1 MIDKFYLKSHFKQI
15 MQSLIDQ
22 CRLVLQNSVAECES
36 NWIAL
41 SGGLDSSILAHLL
54 KDQKPQTMTIITKD
68 FLGTDLTYAQIISK
82 HMGLSL
88 SLMQVSMEE
97 LLDSINETIKILGNF
112 NDIEIRN
119 SIVPY
124 IYLNLLKKQGVNSV
138 ISGDGADELFAGYNF
153 LLKKSEKEMDGE
165 LKRIKRIMH
174 FPSKDI
180 ARSLNMKVEMPFLNE
195 EVIKFSD
202 TIPISKKINLKEGK
216 KYGKFIL
223 REAFERNLPTNIVW
237 REKSPMQDG
246 SGTVNLTGLFNTV
259 ITDGMFL
266 QKKTKI
272 LEEDGIYIRTKESLH
287 YYECFRKSNSV
298 TCSNSDKKCPDCNYD
313 IRLDSKFCR
322 MCGKFPII

>member
-1 MIDKFYLKSHFKQI
+1 MELETK
-15 MQSLIDQ
+15 Q
-22 CRLVLQNSVAECES
+22 CREILEKAVVECKS

-41 SGGLDSSILAHLL
+41 SGGLDSSILAYLL
-54 KDQKPQTMTIITKD
+54 KDQKPQAITIITKD
-68 FLGTDLTYAQIISK
+68 FLGTDLTYSQMIAK
-82 HMGLSL
+82 HTQLSL
-88 SLMQVSMEE
+88 SLIQVNVEE
-97 LLDSINETIKILGNF
+97 VLDSINETIAILGNF

-124 IYLNLLKKQGVNSV
+124 MYLSSLKKKGIDS
-138 ISGDGADELFAGYNF
+138 IITGDGADEVFAGYNF
-153 LLKKSEKEMDGE
+153 LLKKSDKELDEE

-180 ARSLNMKVEMPFLNE
+180 AKSLDMKVETPFLNE
-195 EVIKFSD
+195 EVIKFSG
-202 TIPISKKINLKEGK
+202 TIPISKKINFKEEKKFGK
-216 KYGKFIL
+216 WIL
-223 REAFERNLPTNIVW
+223 REAFEKELPKNIVW

-246 SGTVNLTGLFNTV
+246 SGTVNLTGLFNTI
-259 ITDGMFL
+259 ITDDVFL

-287 YYECFRKSNSV
+287 YYECFRKSYTV
-298 TCSNSDKKCPDCNYD
+298 TSSNSDKKCPDCNYD